1 MLPRLVVASA
11 VLLLASGCANT
22 ITERITL
29 AETCQGVLDETNAAP
44 TLETTRSILKARLGA
59 VASCPDDASKL
70 LMVCAYDDMQR
81 RLDIKKRSELIAA
94 KYDVVK
100 TKVEALGKKLDNELR
115 ALDGKLKQTSAS
127 CTVRETRRQ
136 CSASMIAK
144 AAAELRSSLSKDLPA
159 LYTAL
164 IDLHDQITAEQ
175 ATLPTE
181 VARELVAWDAN
192 VKAQLEGFQQALGG
206 DIRALALDTARTE
219 LMRYSARRSL
229 DLLHRALRPADAA
242 LMKADEKAYGTVSL
256 GYWAFGGNVQ
266 DAVNQGYT
274 NAVKRFQ
281 ARFENSGQDEAALR
295 NGFQLALQ
303 RAACENVSGDTQYT
317 ILTELV
323 DTMFAMKGATTA
335 KTEASATAAVDPS
348 PLNAY
353 VTHEWAARQMV
364 MERQL
369 ASAPERVDKDGKR
382 ELPVVAPVD
391 EGLVVQLAE
400 SAAAVSIDD
409 QMSADPHLLVGKS
422 VHGPISV
429 SLTAA
434 VHSVQQVTAV
444 LSTTVNI
451 RNENAFAPK
460 NNVAPVVNVYPH
472 EPKPNANLCT
482 EGGLNPDTA
491 SCMKEGNGYLLRLKT
506 FYDSGACDN
515 PAVQGS
521 MAELGAAVR
530 RLAVANGQTYYAHV
544 SGYASQRPSERL
556 QCGIARKRA
565 ADRCTYWNLARE
577 EVRIGNCAATSR
589 GRDANDLLSAG
600 RATHAAQ
607 ALETAADGSLL
618 IKSLAAHGTSGAR
631 IHAGNDDIDADRS
644 VVIRL
649 WPASSR

>member
-1 MLPRLVVASA
+1 MLPRLVVVSA

-22 ITERITL
+22 ITHRIQL
-29 AETCQGVLDETNAAP
+29 AETCQGVLDAAPAAP
-44 TLETTRSILKARLGA
+44 TLETTRSILKARLGE
-59 VASCPDDASKL
+59 VASCPGEAGNF

-81 RLDIKKRSELIAA
+81 RLNIEHRHKAIAE
-94 KYDVVK
+94 KYKPVRDSVK
-100 TKVEALGKKLDNELR
+100 QLGETLGKR
-115 ALDGKLKQTSAS
+115 LDGLKLTWQQTSAA
-127 CTVRETRRQ
+127 CTTLATRRQ
-136 CSASMIAK
+136 CSASMIAN
-144 AAAELRSSLSKDLPA
+144 ASAELRSSLDADVTAVYKA
-159 LYTAL
+159 LEE
-164 IDLHDQITAEQ
+164 LHNEMEREA
-175 ATLPTE
+175 ATLPIDI
-181 VARELVAWDAN
+181 ARELVTWEEN
-192 VKAQLEGFQQALGG
+192 VKAQLDRFQLALGG

-229 DLLHRALRPADAA
+229 DLLHRALRPADAV

-266 DAVNQGYT
+266 EAVNQGYT
-274 NAVKRFQ
+274 TAVERFQ
-281 ARFENSGQDEAALR
+281 ARFEHSGKDLAALG
-295 NGFQLALQ
+295 NDFQLALQ
-303 RAACENVSGDTQYT
+303 RAACENVSGDTEYT

-323 DTMFAMKGATTA
+323 DTMFAMKGGTAA
-335 KTEASATAAVDPS
+335 KTEASAIPTVDPS

-364 MERQL
+364 VERQL

-409 QMSADPHLLVGKS
+409 RMSADPRLLVGKS

-460 NNVAPVVNVYPH
+460 NNVAPVVNVYPY

-491 SCMKEGNGYLLRLKT
+491 SCTKEGNGYLLRLKT

-515 PAVQGS
+515 AAVQGS

-544 SGYASQRPSERL
+544 SGYASQRPTERL
-556 QCGIARKRA
+556 QCGITQKRA
-565 ADRCTYWNLARE
+565 ADRCAYWNLARE
-577 EVRIGNCAATSR
+577 EVRIGNCSATAR
-589 GRDANDLLSAG
+589 VRDANDLLSAG
-600 RATHAAQ
+600 RASHAAQ